1 MPSRRTVWFLSLA
14 LVGAGLTL
22 VAQPAASSASG
33 QAPTFRTKTSLV
45 LVPVVVRDREGH
57 AVGHLRKE
65 DFQLFDGGKQQAIS
79 AFSVEATAGQTASP
93 TASQAAVPAAGAAPV
108 VKSLPTPA
116 PAQPRRF
123 VGYLF
128 DDVHATL
135 NDLGWARGGVERNLE
150 TLAPADRVAIFTTS
164 GRTALDFTDDR
175 AKLRETL
182 LKLKPNP
189 IARPLTAECPDV
201 SHFVATVVGGL
212 ESQSGESNQTL
223 PSPVPGVGVFGRG
236 PAGSGA
242 QALEALTLETIDCLH
257 LDVLMHDDARR
268 IAQAAVRR
276 AMSAGQYETKVAA
289 MMLKQVVRRV
299 GAMPGQRTVIVLS
312 PGFLAVEGAE
322 QWILEAADL
331 ATRLR
336 VVVSALDARGLY
348 TGAPDI
354 AARGLGTPWV
364 LQVKHDLNRLGAQA
378 EAGPLAELAD
388 GTGGRFVQNTN
399 DAADGLKQI
408 ASPPEYLYLL
418 GFSPKELEP
427 DGRFHRLKV
436 RLSRKQKLTVQA
448 RRGYY
453 ASKQLSDP
461 AEAARRELEEAV
473 FAPEDIHDPA
483 VAVHT
488 EFFKS
493 GPAKAELAVLT
504 HLDLERI
511 RLQKAGGL
519 NANDLTVVSCLFDRN
534 GNFVAGKQEGVKLRL
549 RDETLAN
556 RMAGGLTVKTSFET
570 QPGTYA
576 VRVAVRDEQGDLLS
590 AESAVVEIP

>member
-1 MPSRRTVWFLSLA
+1 MT
-14 LVGAGLTL
+14 
-22 VAQPAASSASG
+22 
-33 QAPTFRTKTSLV
+33 
-45 LVPVVVRDREGH
+45 
-57 AVGHLRKE
+57 
-65 DFQLFDGGKQQAIS
+65 
-79 AFSVEATAGQTASP
+79 
-93 TASQAAVPAAGAAPV
+93 
-108 VKSLPTPA
+108 
-116 PAQPRRF
+116 
-123 VGYLF
+123 
-128 DDVHATL
+128 
-135 NDLGWARGGVERNLE
+135 
-150 TLAPADRVAIFTTS
+150 
-164 GRTALDFTDDR
+164 
-175 AKLRETL
+175 
-182 LKLKPNP
+182 
-189 IARPLTAECPDV
+189 
-201 SHFVATVVGGL
+201 
-212 ESQSGESNQTL
+212 
-223 PSPVPGVGVFGRG
+223 
-236 PAGSGA
+236 
-242 QALEALTLETIDCLH
+242 
-257 LDVLMHDDARR
+257 
-268 IAQAAVRR
+268 
-276 AMSAGQYETKVAA
+276 
-289 MMLKQVVRRV
+289 
-299 GAMPGQRTVIVLS
+299 
-312 PGFLAVEGAE
+312 
-322 QWILEAADL
+322 
-331 ATRLR
+331 
-336 VVVSALDARGLY
+336 
-348 TGAPDI
+348 
-354 AARGLGTPWV
+354 
-364 LQVKHDLNRLGAQA
+364 GAQA